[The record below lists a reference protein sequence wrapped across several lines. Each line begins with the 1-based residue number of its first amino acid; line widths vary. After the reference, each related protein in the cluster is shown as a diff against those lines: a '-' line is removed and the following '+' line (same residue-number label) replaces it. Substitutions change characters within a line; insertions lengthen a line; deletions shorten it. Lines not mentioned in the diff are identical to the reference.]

1 MANSDFSMSSLAYVY
16 GRPEAVAGFRS
27 CPEDFC
33 VDEELPFIPDGEG
46 DHALIKVRK
55 RGSNTD
61 WIARLLIKHAGVR
74 SQDVG
79 YAGLKD
85 RHAVATQWFS
95 VDLSRKTE
103 PDWHELE
110 SDELKILEVHRH
122 RRKLR
127 RGVLQGNRFRLTL
140 RNVEGNMGQL
150 EDRLQMIRGKGVAN
164 YFGEQRFGRDFRNL
178 QEADSLLKGKVRKK
192 INRHKK
198 GLYYSAARS
207 WIFNQ
212 VLSERIHRGCWDQAM
227 PGDSMM
233 LDGTA
238 SIFTLDEVDEEI
250 RRRVQEMDIH
260 PTGPLCGEGVEPVK
274 GECADLENAICDQ
287 YRDWVDGLVA
297 ARVKSARRSLRLLPV
312 DLKWEFTD
320 DQNLVLSFFLPKG
333 SYATSVIREL
343 IISR

>member
-1 MANSDFSMSSLAYVY
+1 MADFNFSMSSLAYAF
-16 GRPEAVAGFRS
+16 GRPEVVAGFRS

-33 VDEELPFIPDGEG
+33 VDEELPFAPDGEG

-95 VDLSRKTE
+95 VDLSRQTE
-103 PDWHELE
+103 PDWYELE

-122 RRKLR
+122 KRKLR
-127 RGVLQGNRFRLTL
+127 RGVLRGNRFRLTL
-140 RNVEGNMGQL
+140 RNVEDKLGQL
-150 EDRLQMIRGKGVAN
+150 ETRLQKIRECGVPN
-164 YFGEQRFGRDFRNL
+164 YFGEQRFGRDFHNL
-178 QEADSLLKGKVRKK
+178 IEVDSLLKGVSRKK
-192 INRHKK
+192 IGRHKR

-212 VLSERIHRGCWDQAM
+212 ILSERISKGCWNQAIA
-227 PGDSMM
+227 GDSMM

-238 SIFTLDEVDEEI
+238 SIFTLDGVDEET
-250 RRRVQEMDIH
+250 RHRVQEMDIH
-260 PTGPLCGEGVEPVK
+260 PTGPLCGEGLQPVK
-274 GECADLENAICDQ
+274 GECAGLEQSVSDQ
-287 YRDWVDGLVA
+287 YREWIDGLVA
-297 ARVKSARRSLRLLPV
+297 ARVKSARRSLRLLPAE
-312 DLKWEFTD
+312 LEWEFTD
-320 DQNLVLSFFLPKG
+320 DQNLILSFFLPKG

-343 IISR
+343 VVAR

>member
-1 MANSDFSMSSLAYVY
+1 MANFDFSMSSLAYAW
-16 GRPEAVAGFRS
+16 GKPEAVAGFRS

-33 VDEELPFIPDGEG
+33 VDEELPFTPDGDG
-46 DHALIKVRK
+46 DHALIRVRK
-55 RGSNTD
+55 RGCNTD
-61 WIARLLIKHAGVR
+61 WVARLLLRFSGVR

-95 VDLSRKTE
+95 VDLSQQPE

-127 RGVLQGNRFRLTL
+127 RGVLRGNRFRLTL
-140 RNVEGNMGQL
+140 RNVEGDVDQL
-150 EDRLQMIRGKGVAN
+150 ESKLHLIMASGVPN
-164 YFGEQRFGRDFRNL
+164 YFGEQRFGRGFQNL
-178 QEADSLLKGKVRKK
+178 MKAEHLLKGKAGKK
-192 INRHKK
+192 PGRHKK
-198 GLYYSAARS
+198 GIYYSAARS

-212 VLSERIHRGCWDQAM
+212 VLSERINRQCWDKAM
-227 PGDSMM
+227 SGDVMM
-233 LDGTA
+233 LDGSA
-238 SIFTLDEVDEEI
+238 SVFTLDEVDEEI

-260 PTGPLCGEGVEPVK
+260 PTGPLCGEGIEPVK
-274 GECADLENAICDQ
+274 GECAELENAICDQ
-287 YRDWVDGLVA
+287 YRDWVDGLAA
-297 ARVKSARRSLRLLPV
+297 ARVKSARRSLRLMPV
-312 DLKWEFTD
+312 NLEWKFTN

-343 IISR
+343 VVCR

>member
-1 MANSDFSMSSLAYVY
+1 MSSLAYAY
-16 GRPEAVAGFRS
+16 GRPDIVAEFRS

-33 VDEELPFIPDGEG
+33 VDEELPFTPDGEG

-55 RGSNTD
+55 RGCNTD

-95 VDLSRKTE
+95 VDLSRQPE

-110 SDELKILEVHRH
+110 SDELVILEVHQH

-127 RGVLQGNRFRLTL
+127 RGVLRGNQFRLTL
-140 RNVEGNMGQL
+140 RNVEGDVDQL
-150 EDRLQMIRGKGVAN
+150 ESKLHLIQKSGVPN

-178 QEADSLLKGKVRKK
+178 LEADRLLKGKVGKK
-192 INRHKK
+192 PGRHKR

-212 VLSERIHRGCWDQAM
+212 VLSERIQRECWNQAM
-227 PGDSMM
+227 PGDVMM

-238 SIFTLDEVDEEI
+238 SIFTLDKVDEDI
-250 RRRVQEMDIH
+250 RHRMQEMDIH
-260 PTGPLCGEGVEPVK
+260 PTGPLCGEGGESVK
-274 GECADLENAICDQ
+274 KECAELENAICDQ
-287 YRDWVDGLVA
+287 HRDWVDGLVS
-297 ARVKSARRSLRLLPV
+297 ARVKSARRSLRLLPA
-312 DLKWEFTD
+312 DLEWEFTD
-320 DQNLVLSFFLPKG
+320 DQNLILSFFLPKG

-343 IISR
+343 VRVSI

>member
-1 MANSDFSMSSLAYVY
+1 MANFDFSMSSLAYAL
-16 GRPEAVAGFRS
+16 GKPEAMAGFRS
-27 CPEDFC
+27 CPEDFR
-33 VDEELPFIPDGEG
+33 VDEELPFTPDGDG

-55 RGSNTD
+55 RGCNTD
-61 WIARLLIKHAGVR
+61 WVARLLLRFTGVR
-74 SQDVG
+74 SQDIG

-95 VDLSRKTE
+95 VDLSRQPE

-127 RGVLQGNRFRLTL
+127 RGVLRGNRFRITL
-140 RNVEGNMGQL
+140 RDVVGDIDQL
-150 EDRLQMIRGKGVAN
+150 ESRLQKIRERGVPN

-178 QEADSLLKGKVRKK
+178 IEADRLLKGKSRKK
-192 INRHKK
+192 LGRHKR

-212 VLSERIHRGCWDQAM
+212 VLSERIHRGCWDQAVA
-227 PGDSMM
+227 GDSMM

-250 RRRVQEMDIH
+250 RHRVQEMDIH
-260 PTGPLCGEGVEPVK
+260 PTGPLCGDGVQPVK
-274 GECADLENAICDQ
+274 GECAELEQSISDQ
-287 YRDWVDGLVA
+287 FRDWVDGLVS
-297 ARVKSARRSLRLLPV
+297 ARVKSARRSLRLLSA
-312 DLKWEFTD
+312 DLEWEFTD
-320 DQNLVLSFFLPKG
+320 DQNLILSFFLPKG

-343 IISR
+343 IVCR